1 MGFYSGSISYTPYA
15 VQGEPGIDYME
26 QMFESLLQNRFV
38 SFDEVDFSESTMGW
52 VSARNFLHNH
62 FIQDEVFPSRD
73 HILIS
78 LRLDKKV
85 VPSQMLKALLPER
98 EQQYQRESGK
108 ERLTRDD
115 RIFIKEQTRQF
126 LIKQQYPQ
134 TKVWDML
141 YNVPAGRVFF
151 GSTAQAANDLFVEYF
166 RKTFDRK
173 ISLVTP
179 HWRMGNMELTSA
191 MAWAREQL
199 APESFGVEHE

>member
-62 FIQDEVFPSRD
+62 FTQDEVFPSRD

-141 YNVPAGRVFF
+141 YNVPAGRV
-151 GSTAQAANDLFVEYF
+151 SLARRLRQPM
-166 RKTFDRK
+166 
-173 ISLVTP
+173 ISL
-179 HWRMGNMELTSA
+179 WSTSA
-191 MAWAREQL
+191 RPLIERSPWLPPIGAWGTW
-199 APESFGVEHE
+199 S